1 MWDPLTPWYPQ
12 YYFSCFWLD
21 KLNTA
26 HMKDAPSNWCNSWR
40 LRHCTW
46 HSYFCDQLCY
56 VLHCDCGTRLL
67 RQTLLQSSRVL
78 QFFRTHGDWRLWDLH
93 SGSVGCIWKVY
104 WCSLIVVACNWSTL
118 KATIR
123 GFLFWKF
130 VCIHQFVVLFACAF
144 ATHAHSE
151 DVIPFLGLKTHQRTT
166 HSNTSHKTSQSSRIF
181 LQSFDMFEV
190 WTAVCTAWSTF
201 FLAEGIFSRT
211 LCDSHLLVESEIGY
225 KTIQNSLWILQ
236 NYKYTKLYWP
246 AIGHSEECV
255 QQASTSWSQLQ
266 LVGAPLMEL
275 EPCSLSTGFP
285 FFCLES
291 L

>member
-1 MWDPLTPWYPQ
+1 MKIATLYLAFLFLRPAVLRPALWLRYKAFKADASPVQQSPAIFSHTRGLTTVGFAFRKCWMY
-12 YYFSCFWLD
+12 LD
-21 KLNTA
+21 
-26 HMKDAPSNWCNSWR
+26 
-40 LRHCTW
+40 
-46 HSYFCDQLCY
+46 
-56 VLHCDCGTRLL
+56 V
-67 RQTLLQSSRVL
+67 
-78 QFFRTHGDWRLWDLH
+78 
-93 SGSVGCIWKVY
+93 VY

-130 VCIHQFVVLFACAF
+130 VCIHQFVVLFAFAF

-166 HSNTSHKTSQSSRIF
+166 HSNTSHKTSQSSCIF